1 MHNHVHKYVW
11 VRWGWW
17 SGGVVWGVVW
27 GPPFLPLPLSD
38 SPPGLCF
45 YFYIY
50 FYIYFIIYF
59 YIYFYLSIYFY
70 TYFYMC
76 FYIPLRISI
85 YLFLSTH
92 TSASILSILIL
103 PHTLL
108 RRIEL
113 YSTCRGLADLD
124 LESGK

>member
-50 FYIYFIIYF
+50 FYIYFYNYF
-59 YIYFYLSIYFY
+59 FLLLHIRLHVLLHTSTYIYLSISIYSYLCFYSIY
-70 TYFYMC
+70 TYSNAPR
-76 FYIPLRISI
+76 IP
-85 YLFLSTH
+85 
-92 TSASILSILIL
+92 
-103 PHTLL
+103 PDV
-108 RRIEL
+108 
-113 YSTCRGLADLD
+113 LACYVRAFFG
-124 LESGK
+124 ERAI